1 MGEPSG
7 GKRRKQGVF
16 LKSKNRKISAHQG
29 EAPMKKY
36 IVKLA
41 KEERAF
47 LSKLIAQGQAS
58 ARKLMH
64 ARILLKADSSEDGPG
79 WTDQAISEAL
89 EIGTATV
96 ERVRQRLVEEGVA
109 AALTR
114 HRPHT
119 PRLRKLD
126 GEQEAHLIALVCS
139 QPEEGQ
145 ERWTLQ
151 LLADKLVQLHLVE
164 SISRETIRQV
174 LEHNELKPWLNKQW
188 CIPPKN
194 NAEFVCQMEEVLSVY
209 TRPYDERRPQVCL
222 DETSKQLVSETRVP
236 LPLQPGQPECC
247 DYEYER
253 QGTCN
258 LFVACE
264 PLAGKR
270 YLQVT
275 EQRTKVDFARFIRDL
290 VDVYYP
296 AAEKI
301 VLVMDNL
308 NTHTPAALYE
318 VFAPAE
324 ARRLIEKLELHYTPK
339 HGSWLNM
346 AEIEFSV
353 LTRQCLDPRI
363 GSRTE
368 LEREVVAWQAKRN
381 GQAVGI
387 NWRFTTTDARIKLK
401 HLYPSIAD

>member
-1 MGEPSG
+1 
-7 GKRRKQGVF
+7 
-16 LKSKNRKISAHQG
+16 
-29 EAPMKKY
+29 MKKY

-41 KEERAF
+41 KEERAY

-89 EIGTATV
+89 EVGTATV

-109 AALTR
+109 AALTQ

-126 GEQEAHLIALVCS
+126 GEQEAQLIALACS

-151 LLADKLVQLHLVE
+151 LLADKLVQLQVVE
-164 SISRETIRQV
+164 SIARETIRQV
-174 LEHNELKPWLNKQW
+174 LAHNELKPWLNKQW
-188 CIPPKN
+188 CIPPKR

-209 TRPYDERRPQVCL
+209 TRAYDERRPQVCL

-236 LPLQPGQPECC
+236 LPMQPGQPECC

-270 YLQVT
+270 YLKVT
-275 EQRTKVDFARFIRDL
+275 AQRTKADFALFIRDL

-296 AAEKI
+296 SAEKL

-308 NTHTPAALYE
+308 NTHTLAALYE
-318 VFAPAE
+318 AFEPAE

-353 LTRQCLDPRI
+353 LTRQCLDRRI

-368 LEREVVAWQAKRN
+368 LEREVAAWQTKRN

-387 NWRFTTTDARIKLK
+387 NWRFTTADARIKLK

>member
-1 MGEPSG
+1 
-7 GKRRKQGVF
+7 
-16 LKSKNRKISAHQG
+16 
-29 EAPMKKY
+29 MKKY

-41 KEERAF
+41 KEERAD
-47 LSKLIAQGQAS
+47 LSKLIAQGKAS
-58 ARKLMH
+58 ARKLTH
-64 ARILLKADSSEDGPG
+64 ARILLKADSSQDGPG
-79 WTDQAISEAL
+79 WTDEAISEAL
-89 EIGTATV
+89 EVGTATV
-96 ERVRQRLVEEGVA
+96 ERVRQRLVEEGMA
-109 AALTR
+109 AALNR

-126 GEQEAHLIALVCS
+126 GEQEAHLIALACS

-151 LLADKLVQLHLVE
+151 LLADKLVHLQIVE
-164 SISRETIRQV
+164 SISRETVRQV
-174 LEHNELKPWLNKQW
+174 LAHNELKPWLHKQW
-188 CIPPKN
+188 CIAPKS
-194 NAEFVCQMEEVLSVY
+194 NAEFVYQMEEVLSVY
-209 TRPYDERRPQVCL
+209 TRPYEERRPQICL
-222 DETSKQLVSETRVP
+222 DETSKQLVRETRVP
-236 LPLQPGQPECC
+236 LPMQPGQLECC

-296 AAEKI
+296 TAERL

-308 NTHTPAALYE
+308 NTHTLAALYE

-353 LTRQCLDPRI
+353 LTRQCLDRRI

-368 LEREVVAWQAKRN
+368 LEREVTAWQAKRN

-387 NWRFTTTDARIKLK
+387 TWRFTTADARIKLK

>member
-1 MGEPSG
+1 
-7 GKRRKQGVF
+7 
-16 LKSKNRKISAHQG
+16 
-29 EAPMKKY
+29 MKKY
-36 IVKLA
+36 IVQLA
-41 KEERAF
+41 KEERAD
-47 LSKLIAQGQAS
+47 LCKLIAQGKAS
-58 ARKLMH
+58 ARKLTH
-64 ARILLKADSSEDGPG
+64 ARILLKADRSEDGPG

-89 EIGTATV
+89 EVGTATV
-96 ERVRQRLVEEGVA
+96 ERVRQRLVEEGMA

-126 GEQEAHLIALVCS
+126 GEQEAQLIALACS

-151 LLADKLVQLHLVE
+151 LLADKLVQLQVVE
-164 SISRETIRQV
+164 SIARETVRQV
-174 LEHNELKPWLNKQW
+174 LAHNELKPWLKSQW
-188 CIPPKN
+188 CIPPKR

-236 LPLQPGQPECC
+236 LPMQPGQPECS

-275 EQRTKVDFARFIRDL
+275 EQRTKADFARFIRDL

-296 AAEKI
+296 TAEKL

-308 NTHTPAALYE
+308 NTHTLAALYE
-318 VFAPAE
+318 VFEPAE
-324 ARRLIEKLELHYTPK
+324 ARRLIEKLELHFTPK

-353 LTRQCLDPRI
+353 LTRQCLDRRI

-368 LEREVVAWQAKRN
+368 LEREVAAWQAKRN

-387 NWRFTTTDARIKLK
+387 NWRFTTADARIKLK

>member
-1 MGEPSG
+1 
-7 GKRRKQGVF
+7 
-16 LKSKNRKISAHQG
+16 
-29 EAPMKKY
+29 MKKY

-41 KEERAF
+41 KEERAD
-47 LSKLIAQGQAS
+47 LSKLIAQGKAS
-58 ARKLMH
+58 ARKLTH
-64 ARILLKADSSEDGPG
+64 ARILLKADSSQDGPG
-79 WTDQAISEAL
+79 WTDEAISEAL
-89 EIGTATV
+89 EVGTATV
-96 ERVRQRLVEEGVA
+96 ERVRQRLVEEGMA

-126 GEQEAHLIALVCS
+126 GEQEAHLIALACS

-151 LLADKLVQLHLVE
+151 LLADKLVQLQVVE
-164 SISRETIRQV
+164 SISRETVRQV
-174 LEHNELKPWLNKQW
+174 LAHNELKPWLHKQW
-188 CIPPKN
+188 CIAPKS
-194 NAEFVCQMEEVLSVY
+194 NAEFVYQMEEVLSVY
-209 TRPYDERRPQVCL
+209 TRPYEERRPQICL

-236 LPLQPGQPECC
+236 LPMQPGQLECC

-296 AAEKI
+296 TAEKL

-308 NTHTPAALYE
+308 NTHTLAALYE

-353 LTRQCLDPRI
+353 LTRQCLDRRI

-368 LEREVVAWQAKRN
+368 LEREVTAWQAKRN

-387 NWRFTTTDARIKLK
+387 TWRFTTADARIKLK

>member
-1 MGEPSG
+1 MSQSSGEE
-7 GKRRKQGVF
+7 RRKQGVS
-16 LKSKNRKISAHQG
+16 LKSKNRKITAHQG

-41 KEERAF
+41 KEERAS
-47 LSKLIAQGQAS
+47 LSKLIAQGEAS
-58 ARKLMH
+58 ARKLLH
-64 ARILLKADSSEDGPG
+64 ARILLKADSGEGGPG

-96 ERVRQRLVEEGVA
+96 ERVRQRLVEEGLG
-109 AALTR
+109 AALNR

-145 ERWTLQ
+145 DRWTLQ
-151 LLADKLVQLHLVE
+151 LLADKLVQLRIVE

-174 LEHNELKPWLNKQW
+174 FKHNELKPWRNKQW
-188 CIPPKN
+188 CIAPKS
-194 NAEFVCQMEEVLSVY
+194 NAEFVCQMEEVLTVY
-209 TRPYDERRPQVCL
+209 TRPYDERRPQLCL
-222 DETSKQLVSETRVP
+222 DETSKQLISETRVP
-236 LPLQPGQPECC
+236 FPLQPGQVECY

-270 YLQVT
+270 YLHVT
-275 EQRTKVDFARFIRDL
+275 EQRTKADFARFIRDL

-296 AAEKI
+296 TAEKLI
-301 VLVMDNL
+301 LVMDNL
-308 NTHTPAALYE
+308 NTHTLAALYE
-318 VFAPAE
+318 LFEPAE
-324 ARRLIEKLELHYTPK
+324 ARRLIEKLEVHYTPK

-346 AEIEFSV
+346 AEIELSV
-353 LTRQCLDPRI
+353 LTRQCLDRRI

-368 LEREVVAWQAKRN
+368 LEGEVAAWQTKRN
-381 GQAVGI
+381 GQTVGI
-387 NWRFTTTDARIKLK
+387 NWRFTTADARIKLK

>member
-1 MGEPSG
+1 
-7 GKRRKQGVF
+7 
-16 LKSKNRKISAHQG
+16 
-29 EAPMKKY
+29 MKKY
-36 IVKLA
+36 IVQLA
-41 KEERAF
+41 KEERAS
-47 LSKLIAQGQAS
+47 LSKLIAQGKAS
-58 ARKLMH
+58 ARKLTH

-126 GEQEAHLIALVCS
+126 GEQEAQLIALVCS

-151 LLADKLVQLHLVE
+151 RLSEKLVQLHIVE
-164 SISRETIRQV
+164 SISRETVRQV
-174 LEHNELKPWLNKQW
+174 LAHNELKPWLKSQW
-188 CIPPKN
+188 CIPPKR
-194 NAEFVCQMEEVLSVY
+194 NAEFVCQMEEILSVY

-236 LPLQPGQPECC
+236 LPMQPGQQECC

-258 LFVACE
+258 LFVASE

-270 YLQVT
+270 YLKVT
-275 EQRTKVDFARFIRDL
+275 EQRTKADFARFMRDL

-296 AAEKI
+296 AAEQI

-318 VFAPAE
+318 VFEPAE

-353 LTRQCLDPRI
+353 LSRQCLDRRI

-368 LEREVVAWQAKRN
+368 LEQEVAAWQTKRN

-387 NWRFTTTDARIKLK
+387 NWRFTTADARIKLK

>member
-1 MGEPSG
+1 
-7 GKRRKQGVF
+7 
-16 LKSKNRKISAHQG
+16 
-29 EAPMKKY
+29 MKKY

-353 LTRQCLDPRI
+353 LTRQCLDRRI
-363 GSRTE
+363 GSRAQ
-368 LEREVVAWQAKRN
+368 LEREVAAWQAKRN

-401 HLYPSIAD
+401 HLYPSIAA

>member
-1 MGEPSG
+1 
-7 GKRRKQGVF
+7 
-16 LKSKNRKISAHQG
+16 
-29 EAPMKKY
+29 MKKY
-36 IVKLA
+36 SVKLA
-41 KEERAF
+41 KDERAD
-47 LSKLIAQGQAS
+47 LSKLIAQGKAS
-58 ARKLMH
+58 ARKLTH
-64 ARILLKADSSEDGPG
+64 ARILLKADSSQDGPG
-79 WTDQAISEAL
+79 WTDEAISEAL
-89 EIGTATV
+89 EVGTATV
-96 ERVRQRLVEEGVA
+96 ERVRQRLVEEGMA
-109 AALTR
+109 AALNR

-126 GEQEAHLIALVCS
+126 GEQEAHLIALACS

-151 LLADKLVQLHLVE
+151 LLADKLVQLQVVE
-164 SISRETIRQV
+164 SISRETVRQV
-174 LEHNELKPWLNKQW
+174 LAHNELKPWLHKQW
-188 CIPPKN
+188 CIAPKS
-194 NAEFVCQMEEVLSVY
+194 NAEFVYQMEEVLSVY
-209 TRPYDERRPQVCL
+209 TRPYEERRPQVCL

-236 LPLQPGQPECC
+236 LPMQPGQLECC

-296 AAEKI
+296 TAEKL

-308 NTHTPAALYE
+308 NTHTLAALYE

-353 LTRQCLDPRI
+353 LTRQCLDRRI

-368 LEREVVAWQAKRN
+368 LEREVTAWQAKRN

-387 NWRFTTTDARIKLK
+387 TWRFTTADARIKLK